1 MSDLPISEKPRL
13 YSYYK
18 DSVSKDLMAK
28 YSYTNPMAIPRIV
41 KIALNMGVGEAVADR
56 KVIDAAL
63 SDLTAI
69 AGQKAVVA
77 RARKSIAGFKLRE
90 GWPIGCRVTL
100 RKDRMYEFLDR
111 LINIALPRVRDF
123 RGLPANAFDGMG
135 NYNFSIREQ
144 LIFPE
149 IDYDKIDAIRGM
161 NISIVTSANSDQ
173 QARALLQSFGMPIRG
188 ASS

>member
-1 MSDLPISEKPRL
+1 
-13 YSYYK
+13 
-18 DSVSKDLMAK
+18 MAK

-161 NISIVTSANSDQ
+161 NISIVTSAGSDQ